1 MSGIAAA
8 AISAGA
14 ALAGTAATTMST
26 GKLNKKNRQWQ
37 EDRMREQNAYN
48 HPSQQ
53 MARLREAGIN
63 PHLAYSQGS
72 ISNSSAGVNS
82 PASHPQDF
90 SGIGDAAQSYIA
102 TRMQQTQIDQMKKSI
117 EVADAEKS
125 LKEAQEIATLSG
137 AAKTDQELL
146 EMQSLLQT
154 KIDQS
159 KANLNQ
165 TNVNTELARKQI
177 EKVLQDVSSSKTG
190 QKLSESQITKIGQE
204 IQESVAR
211 IKLLKSQGRNTDV
224 DSAIKEIQQEMWRNG
239 VNPNS
244 SASDQVMKMILD
256 IVGVS
261 PKDGGIKNQTG
272 GKTLMDG
279 ARWLKKQYDNM
290 GGISGWFKN

>member
-14 ALAGTAATTMST
+14 ALAGTAASALST

-37 EDRMREQNAYN
+37 EDRMREQNEYN
-48 HPSQQ
+48 HPAQQ
-53 MARLREAGIN
+53 MARLRQAGIN

-72 ISNSSAGVNS
+72 ISNSSAGVNT
-82 PASHPQDF
+82 PQQTPQDF

-102 TRMQQTQIDQMKKSI
+102 TRMQQTQIDQMKKSM

-125 LKEAQEIATLSG
+125 LKQAQEIATLSG

-165 TNVNTELARKQI
+165 TNVNTQLAQTQI
-177 EKVLQDVSSSKTG
+177 GKVLQDISASRTG
-190 QKLSESQITKIGQE
+190 QRLSEAQISNIKQTIA
-204 IQESVAR
+204 ESSAR
-211 IKLLKSQGRNTDV
+211 IKLLKSQGKNTDI
-224 DSAIKEIQQEMWRNG
+224 DSEIKDVQKTMWKQG
-239 VNPNS
+239 LNPNS
-244 SASDQVMKMILD
+244 SAFDQIIKSLWDLTGIGPASGGLKSKFKKTEKTYD
-256 IVGVS
+256 IKIPS
-261 PKDGGIKNQTG
+261 IKD
-272 GKTLMDG
+272 
-279 ARWLKKQYDNM
+279 
-290 GGISGWFKN
+290 WFTK